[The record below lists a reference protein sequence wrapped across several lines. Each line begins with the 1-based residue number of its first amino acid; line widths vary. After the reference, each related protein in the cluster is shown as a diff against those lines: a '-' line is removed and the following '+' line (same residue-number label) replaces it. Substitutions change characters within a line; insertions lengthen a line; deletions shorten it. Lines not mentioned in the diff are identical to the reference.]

1 MALNQP
7 RNRVKPIFRL
17 PTQAACV
24 GWWRMSK
31 FNILEIAA
39 NFNAATD
46 YDIEA
51 ALALTSTILR
61 HAHTVQLA
69 RIKNADP
76 QLELP
81 IEIGNDAP

>member
-1 MALNQP
+1 
-7 RNRVKPIFRL
+7 
-17 PTQAACV
+17 
-24 GWWRMSK
+24 MSK
-31 FNILEIAA
+31 HNILEIAA

-61 HAHTVQLA
+61 HAHTVQIA
-69 RIKNADP
+69 RVKAADS

-81 IEIGNDAP
+81 IEIENDGR

>member
-1 MALNQP
+1 
-7 RNRVKPIFRL
+7 
-17 PTQAACV
+17 
-24 GWWRMSK
+24 MSK

-51 ALALTSTILR
+51 ALALTSNILR

-69 RIKNADP
+69 RIKSADP